1 MVVDVLQADI
11 RRGRMTRCI
20 ALESPTRIG
29 MSQPGITTR
38 ASPRDERLP
47 QTHGRPGRRV
57 EASTTRDQR
66 RAVPLPQ
73 VAPVPGIRAVAPMA
87 PIAERVRAIAAAI
100 QMDRAEATG
109 RTAAG
114 AFQVQ
119 VRVRAAT
126 QIAHAP
132 AAEDSAAAAGLQAA
146 AVERARSAAAAEAAR
161 ARPEAAVAVAGGNR
175 SGRPDG
181 GHPNRS

>member
-11 RRGRMTRCI
+11 RRGRTTRCI

-57 EASTTRDQR
+57 EASTTRDQG

-73 VAPVPGIRAVAPMA
+73 VAPARRIRAVAPMA

-100 QMDRAEATG
+100 Q
-109 RTAAG
+109 
-114 AFQVQ
+114 
-119 VRVRAAT
+119 
-126 QIAHAP
+126 
-132 AAEDSAAAAGLQAA
+132 
-146 AVERARSAAAAEAAR
+146 
-161 ARPEAAVAVAGGNR
+161 
-175 SGRPDG
+175 
-181 GHPNRS
+181 